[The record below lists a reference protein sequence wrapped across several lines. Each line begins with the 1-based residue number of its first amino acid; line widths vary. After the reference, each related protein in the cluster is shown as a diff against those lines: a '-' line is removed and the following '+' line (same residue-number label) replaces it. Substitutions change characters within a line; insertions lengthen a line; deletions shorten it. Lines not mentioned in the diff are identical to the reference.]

1 MGKYPP
7 PLDEVLRDNIP
18 GEPKR
23 CLDLGCGSGSWVIE
37 VARDYPGCQCLAVD
51 LVPMQN
57 TDMPENCR
65 SEVDDINLGLQH
77 YYGDFDVVHTRLI
90 CTGITDYAGLVD
102 QMVMTLRPRGLLD
115 MTEYNFLI
123 YDHHKK
129 PITPN
134 FPSNQGPYLA
144 QWMHMAQAAI
154 RKRGADVEAAHHL
167 HKWVTEHPDL
177 SDISYTPLWFQASPW
192 KQGDDP
198 ATQTDNEVGEV
209 MREDLL
215 AFMKAGRPLLLG
227 TGFPEHVVNIVE
239 EQARAEL
246 LEARTPLYLLVENV
260 YARRRPW

>member
-1 MGKYPP
+1 
-7 PLDEVLRDNIP
+7 
-18 GEPKR
+18 
-23 CLDLGCGSGSWVIE
+23 
-37 VARDYPGCQCLAVD
+37 
-51 LVPMQN
+51 
-57 TDMPENCR
+57 
-65 SEVDDINLGLQH
+65 
-77 YYGDFDVVHTRLI
+77 
-90 CTGITDYAGLVD
+90 
-102 QMVMTLRPRGLLD
+102 

-215 AFMKAGRPLLLG
+215 VGAHISIYFLFLTTITA
-227 TGFPEHVVNIVE
+227 
-239 EQARAEL
+239 
-246 LEARTPLYLLVENV
+246 
-260 YARRRPW
+260 